1 MKFTA
6 DQSND
11 SLYTARMMRKNT
23 NLTTKIGNSKVTF
36 GEQEG
41 SGSGGNETP
50 GGGAIEE
57 EP

>member
-1 MKFTA
+1 
-6 DQSND
+6 
-11 SLYTARMMRKNT
+11 MMRKNT

-36 GEQEG
+36 AEQE
-41 SGSGGNETP
+41 GSGGNETP